1 MSRLRRALCCL
12 ALLLIS
18 GFAPAEE
25 SLRLAILAYRPQ
37 DVLNS
42 QWQALADYL
51 GKSMPGQKIELRIL
65 NNEEMAVA
73 LRNNELDFVLTNPVH
88 FIQLRETN
96 AMIGIVA
103 TLSRLEDGIPAPAL
117 GGLIVRRRERTD
129 IRELADLRGKK
140 VASPGAAYLG
150 SYVAPGAELARQ
162 KIALSEL
169 EFIFTGQPQD
179 LAIDAVLK
187 GSADAAFIRT
197 GTLESMIREGK
208 VGADSLEAINLQ
220 QLSGFPYASSTR
232 LYPEWPFL
240 AMPHLSP
247 KLARQATVAL
257 LALSADHPAARAAGI
272 QGFNIPADYSPVE
285 QAMRELRLP
294 PFSAPPNFTWSDVWL
309 RYHKLLAGFGLAAL
323 IIVFL
328 AARLSLSNRRL
339 ALARHESERAAA
351 SLAQERSVLKTLV
364 QTLPDLVWLKDMEGR
379 YLTCNPQFEQ
389 FFGAREDEI
398 IGKTDYDFVAAELAD
413 FFRENDARAIAAGQP
428 STNQEWVNFAADGR
442 RILLETTK
450 VPMLDAD
457 GQAIGVLGVGHDIT
471 EWKRT
476 NEELEQHR
484 HHLQGLVLERT
495 RELEVARDIAE
506 AASLSKSSFLANM
519 SHEIRTPLNAIT
531 GLAYVMKRNALS
543 PEQAERLDKID
554 RAGRHLLGV
563 INNILDISKIE
574 AEKLDLEG
582 IDFSVIAIFANVAS
596 MMSERAQAKGLE
608 MALSPD
614 IPAIKLHGD
623 LTRIQQALLN
633 YTANAIKF
641 TEHGTITLGCRIVET
656 DESGILLRFEVSD
669 TGIGIAPENI
679 SRLFEAFE
687 QADSSTTRKFGGS
700 GLGLAITRKLAL
712 LMGGDAGVESTLGVG
727 SSFWFT
733 ARLQAPREVSAQPL
747 PDSPALQH
755 DPMAVLRSAHAG
767 KRVLVAEDEPVNREI
782 AQELLND
789 AGLATDLATNG
800 SEAVA
805 KLATQAYDLILMD
818 MQMPVMDGLEAT
830 RQIRRLSNGTDVPI
844 LAITA
849 NSFAEDRLRCL
860 DAGMNDFVAKPVEPN
875 ELYACLLKWLSR
887 HA

>member
-1 MSRLRRALCCL
+1 MNRLWRALCCL
-12 ALLLIS
+12 ILLLLA
-18 GFAPAEE
+18 GLAPAEE
-25 SLRLAILAYRPQ
+25 HLRLAILAYRPA
-37 DVLNS
+37 DLLRG
-42 QWQALADYL
+42 QWQPLADYL
-51 GKSMPGQKIELRIL
+51 SQSMPGQKIELRIL
-65 NNEEMAVA
+65 NNEEMAAA
-73 LRNNELDFVLTNPVH
+73 LRNNELDLVLTNPVH
-88 FIQLRETN
+88 FVQLRETN

-103 TLSRLEDGIPAPAL
+103 TLSRLEGGIPAPAL
-117 GGLIVRRRERTD
+117 GGLIVRLRERTD

-140 VASPGAAYLG
+140 IASPGPAYLG

-169 EFIFTGQPQD
+169 DIQFTGQPQD
-179 LAIDAVLK
+179 RAVEAVVN

-208 VGADSLEAINLQ
+208 LAADSLEAINVQ

-240 AMPHLSP
+240 AMPHLSQM
-247 KLARQATVAL
+247 LARQVTVAL
-257 LALSADHPAARAAGI
+257 LALSPDHPAARAASI

-294 PFSAPPNFTWSDVWL
+294 PFSAPPNFTWADVWL
-309 RYHKLLAGFGLAAL
+309 RYRNLLLGFGLAAL
-323 IIVFL
+323 VIVFL

-339 ALARHESERAAA
+339 ALARHESERYAS

-364 QTLPDLVWLKDMEGR
+364 QTLPDMVWLKDLQGR

-398 IGKTDYDFVAAELAD
+398 IGKTDYDFVDAKLAD
-413 FFRENDARAIAAGQP
+413 FFRENDTRAITAGQP
-428 STNQEWVNFAADGR
+428 SINQEWVSFAADGR

-450 VPMLDAD
+450 VPMLGTD

-495 RELEVARDIAE
+495 RELEEARDIAE

-554 RAGRHLLGV
+554 RAGQHLLGV

-582 IDFSVIAIFANVAS
+582 IDFSVISIFANVAS
-596 MMSERAQAKGLE
+596 MMSERAQAKGLA
-608 MALSPD
+608 MVLSPD
-614 IPAIKLHGD
+614 IPGIKLHGD

-656 DESGILLRFEVSD
+656 SESSVLLRFEVSD
-669 TGIGIAPENI
+669 TGIGIAPDAI
-679 SRLFEAFE
+679 ARLFEVFE

-700 GLGLAITRKLAL
+700 GLGLAITRKLAK
-712 LMGGDAGVESTLGVG
+712 LMGGDAGVESTPGIG

-733 ARLQAPREVSAQPL
+733 ARLQLPGETSPQPL
-747 PDSPALQH
+747 PDNPAMES
-755 DPMAVLRSAHAG
+755 DAMAALRSEHAG
-767 KRVLVAEDEPVNREI
+767 KRVLVVEDEPVNREI

-805 KLATQAYDLILMD
+805 KVAAQAYDLILMD

-830 RQIRRLSNGTDVPI
+830 RQIRRLSNGADVPI
-844 LAITA
+844 LAVTA
-849 NSFAEDRLRCL
+849 NSFAEDRQRCL

-875 ELYACLLKWLSR
+875 QLYAGLLKWLSR
-887 HA
+887 QA